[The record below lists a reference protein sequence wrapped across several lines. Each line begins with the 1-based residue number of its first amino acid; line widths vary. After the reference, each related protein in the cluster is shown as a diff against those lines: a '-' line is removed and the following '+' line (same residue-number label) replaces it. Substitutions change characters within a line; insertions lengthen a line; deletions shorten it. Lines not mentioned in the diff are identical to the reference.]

1 MHMLAHA
8 VKHQQ
13 KVKLVAKAKIQV
25 QNIAR
30 LVLAG
35 LTMGMV
41 MGTTRARTDCV
52 GVGGSD
58 YGYGYGYD

>member
-41 MGTTRARTDCV
+41 MGTTRARTDCA
-52 GVGGSD
+52 
-58 YGYGYGYD
+58 